1 MYRIAVIPGDGI
13 GPEVIEQGLR
23 VLERVASW
31 HGFQYRLHRYPFGA
45 DHYLETGE
53 LLPDS
58 DLEEIRN
65 LDAILLGAIGDPR
78 LERGFLE
85 RGIISRLR
93 FDLDL
98 FVNLRPIKVYAE
110 HLCPLK
116 GKSPQDVDMI
126 VVRENTEDVYAGI
139 GGFFKKG
146 SPDEIATAEAIY
158 TRRGVERVIRY
169 AFDLAR
175 ERPRRHLTLVDKA
188 NAVQAH
194 DLWRRCFAEVS
205 REYPDV
211 TTATAYVDAAAMWL
225 IKNPEWFDVV
235 VTTNM
240 FGDIL
245 TDLGAQLQGGLGL
258 AASAN
263 LHPEQVSL
271 FEPIHGSAPK
281 HAGAGTAN
289 PLGAILAVKMMLDF
303 LNEDV
308 AAARIERAVES
319 LLQSGELTD
328 LSTRSGRSTAELG
341 DLVLDE
347 MQRIHE
353 EAAAAASHPGTAA
366 PAASATDM
374 ERP

>member
-1 MYRIAVIPGDGI
+1 MYRLGVIPGDGI
-13 GPEVIEQGLR
+13 GPEVVEQALR
-23 VLERVASW
+23 VLEATSIL

-65 LDAILLGAIGDPR
+65 LDAVLLGAIGDPR

-85 RGIISRLR
+85 RGIITRLR
-93 FDLDL
+93 QDLDL
-98 FVNLRPIKVYAE
+98 YVNHRPIKLYAE
-110 HLCPLK
+110 HLCPVK
-116 GKSPQDVDMI
+116 GKTPQDLDLI
-126 VVRENTEDVYAGI
+126 LIRENTEDVYTGL

-146 SPDEIATAEAIY
+146 TDDEVATAEALY

-169 AFDLAR
+169 AFDIAR
-175 ERPRRHLTLVDKA
+175 DRPRRHLTLVDKA
-188 NAVQAH
+188 NVIPAH
-194 DLWRRCFAEVS
+194 DLWQRCFTEVS

-211 TTATAYVDAAAMWL
+211 TIATAYVDAAAMWMV
-225 IKNPEWFDVV
+225 KNPEWFDVV

-245 TDLGAQLQGGLGL
+245 MALGAQLQGGVGL

-263 LHPEQVSL
+263 LHPGQVSL

-289 PLGAILAVKMMLDF
+289 PLGAILAVQMMLDF
-303 LNEDV
+303 LDE
-308 AAARIERAVES
+308 AAAAAHIERAVQS
-319 LLQSGELTD
+319 LLDSGALTD
-328 LSTRSGRSTAELG
+328 LSTRSGRSTSEFG
-341 DLVLDE
+341 DLVLEELDRTRETAQE
-347 MQRIHE
+347 M
-353 EAAAAASHPGTAA
+353 SNP
-366 PAASATDM
+366 
-374 ERP
+374 